1 MMSGATLAYPVP
13 HRHTPVSKG
22 DVTMNRRDF
31 IGGATAGAAVV
42 ALPAV
47 AATAAGSD
55 AALRATLDRF
65 FYARLDESP
74 EQATRLG
81 LDSGTRV
88 GLKRRLDDGST
99 AGQARALTRARRELA
114 ELKRF
119 DGATLSPAAQLDL
132 DVVTY
137 QLSRAIDG
145 SERFRYGA
153 TMGRY
158 APYILSQLTGAY
170 RDVPDFLESQHRV
183 RDAAEADAYLA
194 RVEALAGAID
204 DDTARQHADAA
215 RGVFAPDYILD
226 TTLKQLA
233 AFRDQPPEQTVAV
246 VAFTAKLAA
255 AGLPAERAARARAL
269 MAEKVFPALDRQRAL
284 VTELRAR
291 ATHDAGCWRLPDGD
305 TYYAAAAEAATTVPM
320 SGDEIHRLG
329 LAQVAEIS
337 ARIDTIL
344 RAQEMAQ
351 GTVGDR
357 LVALNKRPDQLF
369 PNTDPG
375 REALLGQLTGQIAAM
390 QKRLPEAFASLPK
403 AKVEVRRVPASIQ
416 AGAPGGYYENASLD
430 GSRPA
435 IYYINLR
442 DTFDRPKFG
451 LATLTHHEAVPG
463 HHLQVMLALESEDI
477 PLIRRRG
484 FFSGYSEGWALYA
497 EQLADEMGMYEGDPL
512 GQVGYLQSLLFRATR
527 LVVDSGM
534 HAKRWSR
541 EQATDYLIATTGIA
555 RGRSQG
561 EIDRYTVWPGQACS
575 YKIGHTVWTRLRDEA
590 KARPGFDLKRFHEVL
605 RLGAMPL
612 TVLERVVRE
621 RAA

>member
-1 MMSGATLAYPVP
+1 
-13 HRHTPVSKG
+13 
-22 DVTMNRRDF
+22 MNRRNF
-31 IGGATAGAAVV
+31 IGGATAGAAVA

-47 AATAAGSD
+47 AATRAGGD

-65 FYARLDESP
+65 FYARLGESP

-81 LDSGTRV
+81 LDRGARA

-99 AGQARALTRARRELA
+99 AGQARALARARQELA
-114 ELKRF
+114 ELRRF
-119 DGATLSPAAQLDL
+119 DRAALSPAAQLDL

-137 QLSRAIDG
+137 QLSRAIGG

-153 TMGRY
+153 TMGRF

-194 RVEALAGAID
+194 RVEALAGAIE
-204 DDTARQHADAA
+204 DDTARQRADAA

-233 AFRDQPPEQTVAV
+233 AFRDQAPEQTVAV
-246 VAFTAKLAA
+246 VAFATKLAA
-255 AGLPAERAARARAL
+255 AGLPGERAARARAL
-269 MAEKVFPALDRQRAL
+269 VAEKVFPALDRQRAL

-305 TYYAAAAEAATTVPM
+305 AYYTAAAEAATTVPM

-344 RAQEMAQ
+344 KAQGMAQ
-351 GTVGDR
+351 GTVGER

-375 REALLGQLTGQIAAM
+375 REALLAQLTRQIAAM

-403 AKVEVRRVPASIQ
+403 APVEVRRVPASIQ

-621 RAA
+621 GSGAA

>member
-1 MMSGATLAYPVP
+1 
-13 HRHTPVSKG
+13 
-22 DVTMNRRDF
+22 MNRRDF
-31 IGGATAGAAVV
+31 IGGATAGAAVA
-42 ALPAV
+42 ALPAS
-47 AATAAGSD
+47 ATTARNGD
-55 AALRATLDRF
+55 AALRAMLDRF
-65 FYARLDESP
+65 FYARLEESP

-81 LDSGTRV
+81 LDTGARAA
-88 GLKRRLDDGST
+88 LKRRLDDGS
-99 AGQARALTRARRELA
+99 AAAEARALARAKRELA
-114 ELKRF
+114 ELRHV
-119 DGATLSPAAQLDL
+119 DRASLSAAARLDY
-132 DVVTY
+132 DVVAY
-137 QLSRAIDG
+137 QLTHAIAG

-153 TMGRY
+153 TMGRF
-158 APYILSQLTGAY
+158 APYVLSQLTGAY
-170 RDVPDFLESQHRV
+170 RNVPDFLESQHRV

-204 DDTARQHADAA
+204 ADTARQRADAA

-233 AFRDQPPEQTVAV
+233 AFRDQPAERTVI
-246 VAFTAKLAA
+246 VASLAPKLAA
-255 AGLPAERAARARAL
+255 AGLSADRAAQARAL
-269 MAEKVFPALDRQRAL
+269 VEGKVFPALDRQRAL

-291 ATHDAGCWRLPDGD
+291 ATHDAGCWRLPDGAA
-305 TYYAAAAEAATTVPM
+305 YYAAAAEAATTVAM
-320 SGDEIHRLG
+320 TGDEIHRLG
-329 LAQVAEIS
+329 LAQVAEIG
-337 ARIDTIL
+337 AQIDTIL
-344 RAQEMAQ
+344 KAQ
-351 GTVGDR
+351 GMTQGSVGAR
-357 LVALNKRPDQLF
+357 LVALNQRPDQLY

-375 REALLGQLTGQIAAM
+375 REALLAQLTRQIAAM
-390 QKRLPEAFASLPK
+390 QRRLPEAFGSLPK
-403 AKVEVRRVPASIQ
+403 APVEVRRVPPSIQ
-416 AGAPGGYYENASLD
+416 AGAPGGYYQNASLD

-463 HHLQVMLALESEDI
+463 HHLQVTLALESEEI

-605 RLGAMPL
+605 KLGAMPL
-612 TVLERVVRE
+612 TVLEQVVRE
-621 RAA
+621 RLV

>member
-1 MMSGATLAYPVP
+1 
-13 HRHTPVSKG
+13 
-22 DVTMNRRDF
+22 MNRRDVL
-31 IGGATAGAAVV
+31 GGATAAAAVA
-42 ALPAV
+42 ALPAM
-47 AATAAGSD
+47 AATRAGGD

-81 LDSGTRV
+81 LDSGARAE
-88 GLKRRLDDGST
+88 LKRRLDDGST
-99 AGQARALTRARRELA
+99 AGQARALARARQELA
-114 ELKRF
+114 ELRRF
-119 DGATLSPAAQLDL
+119 DRAALSPAAQLDL

-137 QLSRAIDG
+137 QLSRAIGG

-153 TMGRY
+153 TMGRF

-194 RVEALAGAID
+194 RVEALAGAIE
-204 DDTARQHADAA
+204 DDTARQRADAA

-226 TTLKQLA
+226 TTLRQLA
-233 AFRDQPPEQTVAV
+233 AFRDQAPEQTVAV
-246 VAFTAKLAA
+246 VAFAAKLAA

-269 MAEKVFPALDRQRAL
+269 VAEKVFPALDRQRAL
-284 VTELRAR
+284 VTDLRAR

-305 TYYAAAAEAATTVPM
+305 AYYAAAAEAATTVPM

-337 ARIDTIL
+337 GRIDTIL
-344 RAQEMAQ
+344 KAQGMAQ
-351 GTVGDR
+351 GTVGER

-375 REALLGQLTGQIAAM
+375 REALLAQLTRQIAAM

-403 AKVEVRRVPASIQ
+403 APVEVRRVPASIQ

-497 EQLADEMGMYEGDPL
+497 EQLADEMGMYDGDPL

-534 HAKRWSR
+534 HAKHWSR

-590 KARPGFDLKRFHEVL
+590 KAKPGFDLKRFHEVL

-621 RAA
+621 RAS